1 MGVLSGV
8 KVLDL
13 TRLLPG
19 PYCTLLMA
27 DYGAEVIKIEEPGN
41 GDYIRWRTPATR
53 GIGARHLTVNRNKKS
68 VELNLK
74 TAQGKQIFKQLA
86 TDADV
91 IIESFRP
98 GVQRRHRSEQ
108 RLYNERLRL
117 RQCGIA
123 PGLAH

>member
-41 GDYIRWRTPATR
+41 GDYIRWRTPAIE

-74 TAQGKQIFKQLA
+74 TAEGKQIFKQLA
-86 TDADV
+86 AEADV

-98 GVQRRHRSEQ
+98 GVMQ
-108 RLYNERLRL
+108 RLGLGYEDIVQVNERVRSCSLT
-117 RQCGIA
+117 G
-123 PGLAH
+123 